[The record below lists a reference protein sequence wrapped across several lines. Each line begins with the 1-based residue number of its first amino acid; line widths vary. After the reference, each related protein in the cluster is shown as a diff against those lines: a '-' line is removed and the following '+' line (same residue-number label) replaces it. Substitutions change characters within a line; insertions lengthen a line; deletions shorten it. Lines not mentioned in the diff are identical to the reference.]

1 MIVSNIVSFY
11 IVIDNDLE
19 NIPKLASITTD
30 KKIIPVAP
38 QPDNP
43 TSSFPILQREK
54 VTQITTIIPRKT
66 KIDGGRINP
75 NMAKESIKTAWKD
88 CIQLNGIMN

>member
-1 MIVSNIVSFY
+1 MTRGQLYTTANYIISFY

-19 NIPKLASITTD
+19 NIPRLASITTD

-38 QPDNP
+38 QPDKP

-54 VTQITTIIPRKT
+54 VTQITTPIPKKT
-66 KIDGGRINP
+66 KIDGGKINP
-75 NMAKESIKTAWKD
+75 NLSLIH
-88 CIQLNGIMN
+88 I

>member
-1 MIVSNIVSFY
+1 MTRGQLYTTTNYIISFY

-19 NIPKLASITTD
+19 NIPRLASITTD

-38 QPDNP
+38 QPDKP

-54 VTQITTIIPRKT
+54 VTQITAPIPKKT
-66 KIDGGRINP
+66 KIDGGKINP
-75 NMAKESIKTAWKD
+75 NIAKESIKIA
-88 CIQLNGIMN
+88 

>member
-1 MIVSNIVSFY
+1 MTCGQLYTTANYIISFY

-19 NIPKLASITTD
+19 NIPRLASITTD

-38 QPDNP
+38 QLDKP

-54 VTQITTIIPRKT
+54 VTQITTPIPKKT
-66 KIDGGRINP
+66 KIDGGKINP
-75 NMAKESIKTAWKD
+75 NIAKESIKIA
-88 CIQLNGIMN
+88 

>member
-1 MIVSNIVSFY
+1 MTSGQLYTTANYIISFY

-19 NIPKLASITTD
+19 NIPRLASITTD

-38 QPDNP
+38 QPDKP

-54 VTQITTIIPRKT
+54 VTQITTPIPKKT
-66 KIDGGRINP
+66 KIDGGKINP
-75 NMAKESIKTAWKD
+75 NIAKESIKIA
-88 CIQLNGIMN
+88 

>member
-1 MIVSNIVSFY
+1 MTTNNIISFY

-38 QPDNP
+38 HPDKP
-43 TSSFPILQREK
+43 TSSLPILQREK
-54 VTQITTIIPRKT
+54 VTQITTPIPKKT
-66 KIDGGRINP
+66 KIDGGKINP
-75 NMAKESIKTAWKD
+75 KIANDSIKIA
-88 CIQLNGIMN
+88 

>member
-1 MIVSNIVSFY
+1 MTRGQLYTTANYIISFY

-19 NIPKLASITTD
+19 NIPRLASITTD

-38 QPDNP
+38 QPDKP

-54 VTQITTIIPRKT
+54 VTQITTPITKKT
-66 KIDGGRINP
+66 KIDGGKINP
-75 NMAKESIKTAWKD
+75 NIAKESIKIA
-88 CIQLNGIMN
+88 

>member
-1 MIVSNIVSFY
+1 MISFY

-38 QPDNP
+38 HPDKP
-43 TSSFPILQREK
+43 TSSLPILQREN
-54 VTQITTIIPRKT
+54 VTHITTPIPKKT
-66 KIDGGRINP
+66 KIDGGKINP
-75 NMAKESIKTAWKD
+75 KIANDSIKIA
-88 CIQLNGIMN
+88 

>member
-1 MIVSNIVSFY
+1 MISGQLYMTINNIVSFY

-38 QPDNP
+38 HPDKP
-43 TSSFPILQREK
+43 TSSLPILQREK
-54 VTQITTIIPRKT
+54 AVSYTHLTLPT
-66 KIDGGRINP
+66 KQ
-75 NMAKESIKTAWKD
+75 AV
-88 CIQLNGIMN
+88 

>member
-1 MIVSNIVSFY
+1 MTVNYIISFY

-19 NIPKLASITTD
+19 NIPRLASITTD

-38 QPDNP
+38 QPDKP

-54 VTQITTIIPRKT
+54 VTQITTPSPKQT
-66 KIDGGRINP
+66 KSDGGKINP
-75 NMAKESIKTAWKD
+75 NIAKESIKIA
-88 CIQLNGIMN
+88 

>member
-1 MIVSNIVSFY
+1 MTANYIISFY

-19 NIPKLASITTD
+19 NIPRLASITTD

-38 QPDNP
+38 QPDKP

-54 VTQITTIIPRKT
+54 VTQITTPIPKKT
-66 KIDGGRINP
+66 KIDGGKINP
-75 NMAKESIKTAWKD
+75 NIAKESINIA
-88 CIQLNGIMN
+88 

>member
-1 MIVSNIVSFY
+1 MTHGQLYTTANYIISFY

-19 NIPKLASITTD
+19 NIPRLASITTD

-38 QPDNP
+38 QPDKP

-54 VTQITTIIPRKT
+54 VTQITTPIPKKT
-66 KIDGGRINP
+66 KIDGGKINP
-75 NMAKESIKTAWKD
+75 NIAKESIKIA
-88 CIQLNGIMN
+88 

>member
-1 MIVSNIVSFY
+1 MISFY

-38 QPDNP
+38 HPDKP
-43 TSSFPILQREK
+43 TSSLPILQREK
-54 VTQITTIIPRKT
+54 VLSLIHI
-66 KIDGGRINP
+66 
-75 NMAKESIKTAWKD
+75 
-88 CIQLNGIMN
+88 

>member
-1 MIVSNIVSFY
+1 MTRGQLYTTANYIISFY

-19 NIPKLASITTD
+19 NIPRLASITTD

-38 QPDNP
+38 QPDKP

-54 VTQITTIIPRKT
+54 VTQITTPIPKKT
-66 KIDGGRINP
+66 KIDGGKINP
-75 NMAKESIKTAWKD
+75 SIAKESIKIA
-88 CIQLNGIMN
+88 